1 MDGETPPLPVTGE
14 WMVGY
19 HRERWP
25 LPAFSRPFR
34 VAHLPVEIESSRP
47 VFCPTQMKGA
57 FGEIATPYR
66 PQRGLGS
73 QLN

>member
-1 MDGETPPLPVTGE
+1 MDGGLPSRAMALTRLRGASGPPGSS
-14 WMVGY
+14 
-19 HRERWP
+19 P
-25 LPAFSRPFR
+25 LGPH
-34 VAHLPVEIESSRP
+34 VA
-47 VFCPTQMKGA
+47 TGA